1 MVAKSETSTFDF
13 YLHKEEARTTIC
25 GSYWRS
31 YATAY
36 NVEIGNVICFEYDD
50 VNATFE
56 VFLYQVV
63 DDLKVVKPRV
73 SPTGMT

>member
-13 YLHKEEARTTIC
+13 YLHKEEVRTTIC

-36 NVEIGNVICFEYDD
+36 NVEIGDSICFEYDD

-56 VFLYQVV
+56 VFLYQLV